1 MKVKLI
7 SHTPNPDKLCGSA
20 ASVAYSEEGFEANYD
35 KDDDSAQK
43 ILKHCVKSGH
53 HSITEHASFTFSVE
67 GISRACSHQLVRH
80 RLASYTQQSQ
90 RYVKFE
96 ELPYVTPPLIEKN
109 AEHKKLFENIM
120 NQLSENYK
128 KLIDAGVPAEDA
140 RYIYPNAAKTNLAV
154 TMNARE
160 LMHFFALRCCERA
173 QWEIRELADLMLK
186 EALKAAPIIFL
197 KSGPNCYSKGV
208 CTEGKFTCGRIE
220 EIKEKYEEIHSK

>member
-7 SHTPNPDKLCGSA
+7 SHTPSPEKLCGSA

-35 KDDDSAQK
+35 KNDDSAQK
-43 ILKHCVKSGH
+43 ILNHCVKSGH

-90 RYVKFE
+90 RYVRFD
-96 ELPYVTPPLIEKN
+96 ELAFVTPPKIRKN
-109 AEHKKLFENIM
+109 NEHEELFKETM
-120 NQLSENYK
+120 QQLSDNYK
-128 KLIDAGVPAEDA
+128 KLLDAGVPAEDA

-160 LMHFFALRCCERA
+160 LMHFFSLRCCERA
-173 QWEIRELADLMLK
+173 QWEIRELADMMLR
-186 EALKAAPIIFL
+186 EVLKAAPILFC

-208 CTEGKFTCGRIE
+208 CTEGKFTCGRMD
-220 EIKEKYEEIHSK
+220 EIREKYEKIHSK